1 MVIEIKTQE
10 SEVRDALSKVEEA
23 YNHLVVKHENYTK
36 LIDDN
41 TNFEEAE
48 IWMNDC
54 QASLMN
60 YVTRAK
66 T

>member
-41 TNFEEAE
+41 TKF
-48 IWMNDC
+48 
-54 QASLMN
+54 
-60 YVTRAK
+60 
-66 T
+66 